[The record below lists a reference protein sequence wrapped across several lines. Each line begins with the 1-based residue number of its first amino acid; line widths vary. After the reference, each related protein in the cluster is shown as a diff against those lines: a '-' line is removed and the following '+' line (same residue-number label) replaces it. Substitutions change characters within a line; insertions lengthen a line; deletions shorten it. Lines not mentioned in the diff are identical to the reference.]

1 MNVSWVEIQSDFYVS
16 LMLPL
21 SCIYGWR
28 REEECFITFLTVRSA
43 LMVSLFPIKQTPL
56 WLKCQKIILKYLTW
70 NLFII
75 DGSSPVK
82 WPGGCKAGFS
92 FGHLFHIARFRKCR
106 KIEFFFHEFWFF
118 SLEFWFFSPWV
129 FSFFL
134 MFLVS
139 SLEFEPKY
147 KS

>member
-56 WLKCQKIILKYLTW
+56 LLRCTKIIQKYLTW

-75 DGSSPVK
+75 DSSVQAEKIKIAYPTFLDA
-82 WPGGCKAGFS
+82 WDLRSHTAG
-92 FGHLFHIARFRKCR
+92 H
-106 KIEFFFHEFWFF
+106 
-118 SLEFWFFSPWV
+118 
-129 FSFFL
+129 FFL
-134 MFLVS
+134 QDVVNAYHPGPLA
-139 SLEFEPKY
+139 PTHK
-147 KS
+147 KQDKTTITQ